1 MTQPVRRPSARVV
14 VVNWRQA
21 ELTIRAARSIREQ
34 LGDGDVLVVVD
45 NASGDGSAERLRRE
59 GLTVVESPENQGFGA
74 GVNIGARGMVE
85 DVLVLL
91 NNDAVAEPGFLE
103 ALLAP
108 LGDPPSAAAPA
119 ATTAR
124 ILLAGRWKPA
134 TPGQRDA
141 LVSPRTGRW
150 TRVDDE
156 AAARGEGEVL
166 VNSTGN
172 LVDASGNGYDRD
184 WLVPAGQEHSPSE
197 VFGLCGGACA
207 IRREAWQALGG
218 FREDLFMYYED
229 TDLSW
234 RLRERGW
241 RVLYVREAVARHEHA
256 SSSGT
261 DSPMFI
267 RVNVR
272 NRILTAAA
280 HSPAPVVMQA
290 LARTL
295 VRSLRGPQRG
305 PVLRGLAQALAGLPR
320 ELHRRAR
327 SRARGSARSC

>member
-14 VVNWRQA
+14 IVNWRQA

-34 LGDGDVLVVVD
+34 LGGEDVLVIVD

-59 GLTVVESPENQGFGA
+59 ELTVVESSENRGFGA
-74 GVNIGARGMVE
+74 GVNLGARGMVE
-85 DVLVLL
+85 EVLVLL

-134 TPGQRDA
+134 TPGQQDT

-207 IRREAWQALGG
+207 IRREAWQALRG

-234 RLRERGW
+234 RIRESGR
-241 RVLYVREAVARHEHA
+241 RVEFVAGAVARHEHA
-256 SSSGT
+256 ASSGA
-261 DSPMFI
+261 DSPMFV
-267 RVNVR
+267 RVNTR
-272 NRILTAAA
+272 NRILVAAE
-280 HSPAPVVMQA
+280 HSPWPVLLRA
-290 LARTL
+290 LARTTA
-295 VRSLRGPQRG
+295 RAARHGLRGPVMQG
-305 PVLRGLAQALAGLPR
+305 LRQGVAGI
-320 ELHRRAR
+320 RRAR
-327 SRARGSARSC
+327 RARTIGASGSRSR

>member
-1 MTQPVRRPSARVV
+1 M
-14 VVNWRQA
+14 
-21 ELTIRAARSIREQ
+21 
-34 LGDGDVLVVVD
+34 
-45 NASGDGSAERLRRE
+45 
-59 GLTVVESPENQGFGA
+59 
-74 GVNIGARGMVE
+74 
-85 DVLVLL
+85 
-91 NNDAVAEPGFLE
+91 AEPGFLE

-134 TPGQRDA
+134 APGQQGA
-141 LVSPRTGRW
+141 LVSPRTGLW
-150 TRVDDE
+150 TRLDEE

-207 IRREAWQALGG
+207 IRREAWQALRG

-241 RVLYVREAVARHEHA
+241 RVLYVREAVARHDHA

-267 RVNVR
+267 QVNVR

-280 HSPAPVVMQA
+280 HSPAPVVMHA

-295 VRSLRGPQRG
+295 VRTLRGPQRG
-305 PVLRGLAQALAGLPR
+305 PVLRGLTQALAGLPR

>member
-1 MTQPVRRPSARVV
+1 M
-14 VVNWRQA
+14 
-21 ELTIRAARSIREQ
+21 
-34 LGDGDVLVVVD
+34 
-45 NASGDGSAERLRRE
+45 
-59 GLTVVESPENQGFGA
+59 
-74 GVNIGARGMVE
+74 
-85 DVLVLL
+85 
-91 NNDAVAEPGFLE
+91 
-103 ALLAP
+103 
-108 LGDPPSAAAPA
+108 
-119 ATTAR
+119 
-124 ILLAGRWKPA
+124 
-134 TPGQRDA
+134 
-141 LVSPRTGRW
+141 
-150 TRVDDE
+150 
-156 AAARGEGEVL
+156 
-166 VNSTGN
+166 
-172 LVDASGNGYDRD
+172 DASGNGYDRD
-184 WLVPAGQEHSPSE
+184 WLVPADREHSPSE

-241 RVLYVREAVARHEHA
+241 QVLYVREAVARHDHA

-261 DSPMFI
+261 GSPMFI
-267 RVNVR
+267 QVNVR

-320 ELHRRAR
+320 ELYRRAR